1 VILVGDVGNTQTV
14 LGLFDEE
21 QLVEHWRLTTDRNRT
36 CDELAILVRGLVRER
51 QHSAGEVDGIAVA
64 SVVPSLHRALH
75 GGLSKVFGI
84 EPRFLTPANCGIR
97 LDVKEPHAVGA
108 DRIANTIA
116 AHTLFGG
123 PCLVIDFG
131 TATNFDLV
139 GADGAFLGGAIAPE
153 MQLAARGLTDR
164 AAQLHAIPLDVP
176 KGVIGKTTTENLQ
189 AGIVLG
195 FLDLVDGLIRRF
207 REALPSIT
215 RVIATGGKGEL
226 FARELDAIDEYVPF
240 LTLQGLRIW
249 WEGGTRVDSR

>member
-1 VILVGDVGNTQTV
+1 MILVGDVGNTHTV
-14 LGLFDEE
+14 LGLCDEE

-51 QHSAGEVDGIAVA
+51 QHSTGEVDDIAIA
-64 SVVPSLHRALH
+64 SVVPSLYRSLH

-116 AHTLFGG
+116 AYSLFGG

-131 TATNFDLV
+131 TATNFDVV
-139 GADGAFLGGAIAPE
+139 GEDGAFLGGAIAPE
-153 MQLAARGLTDR
+153 MQLAAHALTER
-164 AAQLHAIPLDVP
+164 AAQLHSISLEVP
-176 KGVIGKTTTENLQ
+176 GSVLGKTTTENLQ

-207 REALPSIT
+207 RGEVPGIG
-215 RVIATGGKGEL
+215 RIIATGGKGEL
-226 FARELDAIDEYVPF
+226 FARELDAIDEYVPY
-240 LTLQGLRIW
+240 LTLHGLRLW
-249 WEGGTRVDSR
+249 LALDAS